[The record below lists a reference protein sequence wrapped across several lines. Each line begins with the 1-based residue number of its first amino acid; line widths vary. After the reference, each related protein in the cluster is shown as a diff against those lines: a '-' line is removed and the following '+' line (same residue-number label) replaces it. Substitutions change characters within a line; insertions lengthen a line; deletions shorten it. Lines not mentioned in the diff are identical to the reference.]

1 MKKLFLAATV
11 ALMGVVGVNA
21 QEQGEGLKGKTFILG
36 QVGYATENDGDSQE
50 YSILPAVGTFISPSV
65 AVGGAIGYVGSKDD
79 FGGGRVDKE
88 NLFIIQPFARKYW
101 SVAENFHIFG
111 QVAVP
116 IGFGKYTHEGGVVG
130 SYDYKYSTYGVEVAP
145 GLDYFFS
152 PNWSIEATVGIAAWS
167 SFKPKD
173 GDATNDFAF
182 GLNSGLVNGLKF
194 GVKYVF

>member
-1 MKKLFLAATV
+1 MKKLFLAAAV
-11 ALMGVVGVNA
+11 AMMGFAGVNA

-36 QVGYATENDGDSQE
+36 QVGYATQDDGDYQE

-65 AVGGAIGYVGSKDD
+65 AVGGALGYVGSKEDYS
-79 FGGGRVDKE
+79 GGVEKE

-101 SVAENFHIFG
+101 TVTENFHIFG

-116 IGFGKYTHEGGVVG
+116 IGFGKYTYEEG
-130 SYDYKYSTYGVEVAP
+130 SYSGDYKYSTYGVEVAP

-152 PNWSIEATVGIAAWS
+152 PNWSIEATVGLAAWS